1 MLLHIV
7 FLNLNSQLINIAG
20 SLKDSRLCMR
30 YAIISGIQQTKYYF
44 YSYFEQ
50 SSSSFLFSSRNA
62 GETSIAHCLSLD
74 SQKRKRTMHK
84 GLWAWYCSVSCGLLS
99 VPTPSPPRHFPV
111 TSPQIVSDTTNP
123 HCSKISTWLP
133 APPDPSWGFTS
144 MNGMTSIPKLI

>member
-74 SQKRKRTMHK
+74 SQEKEKNRAQR
-84 GLWAWYCSVSCGLLS
+84 SVSLVLQCLLWS
-99 VPTPSPPRHFPV
+99 PLCAHPFPSQAFPCDFSSNCLRHHKPTLFKNKYLVASP
-111 TSPQIVSDTTNP
+111 T
-123 HCSKISTWLP
+123 
-133 APPDPSWGFTS
+133 
-144 MNGMTSIPKLI
+144 